1 MFYKWSVLCAFTVCM
16 GINICVPL
24 YLSDVPVT
32 HPKLFD
38 GLNALSTA
46 YLVFFPGRLSFN
58 AIMWPPFED
67 TDIF

>member
-1 MFYKWSVLCAFTVCM
+1 M